1 MIKVIVRF
9 GADVPDDVQAKCLFD
24 FEVNLRERSGLDCR
38 VLKERMGDDSA
49 LRIVMDKRRSA
60 K

>member
-1 MIKVIVRF
+1 MIKVLVHF
-9 GADVPDDVQAKCLFD
+9 SGDVPDDIQSKCLWD
-24 FEVNLRERSGLDCR
+24 FELNLRERSGLDIR

-49 LRIVMDKRRSA
+49 LRIVMDKRRT